1 MAVLIEMFIYLAEW
15 KGFQHLVSED
25 PEAIAAAIII
35 VVDIPEINYGNNSNC
50 LYYVHINS
58 LVLTSK
64 TLLNFC
70 RMQRRVLHRFVMMA
84 KRQVPSRIGDQSDAA
99 EDKASQE
106 GNRDLKVCDR
116 DVKENVTSKI

>member
-1 MAVLIEMFIYLAEW
+1 MAVLIEMFMYLAEW

-35 VVDIPEINYGNNSNC
+35 IVDIPEIYYSNC
-50 LYYVHINS
+50 YCVHINS

-70 RMQRRVLHRFVMMA
+70 RMQRRVLHHFVMMA
-84 KRQVPSRIGDQSDAA
+84 KRQAPSRIGDQSDAA
-99 EDKASQE
+99 EDKAAQE
-106 GNRDLKVCDR
+106 GNRDLKVFDV

>member
-1 MAVLIEMFIYLAEW
+1 M
-15 KGFQHLVSED
+15 VSED

-35 VVDIPEINYGNNSNC
+35 IVDIPGIYYGNNNNC
-50 LYYVHINS
+50 YCVHINS

-70 RMQRRVLHRFVMMA
+70 RMQRRVLHHFVMMA

-99 EDKASQE
+99 EDKAAQE
-106 GNRDLKVCDR
+106 GNRDLKVFDV
-116 DVKENVTSKI
+116 DVKEDVTSNI

>member
-1 MAVLIEMFIYLAEW
+1 MYLAEW
-15 KGFQHLVSED
+15 KGFHHLVSED

-35 VVDIPEINYGNNSNC
+35 IVDIPEIYYGNNNNC
-50 LYYVHINS
+50 YCVHINS

-70 RMQRRVLHRFVMMA
+70 RMQRRVLHHFVMMA
-84 KRQVPSRIGDQSDAA
+84 KRQAPSRIGDQSDAA
-99 EDKASQE
+99 EDKAAQE
-106 GNRDLKVCDR
+106 GNRDLKVFDV